1 MTSKR
6 ASSYDPIPLTGVE
19 ERPDHDLIV
28 RSENYLNNMKLRH
41 TIRDFSTRSV
51 PYAIIENCIKVAGLA
66 PSGAN
71 RQPWH
76 FSVVSNPL
84 VKSQIRNAA
93 EKEELK
99 FYNDIKKDDWLKALE
114 PIGTHPDKPHLEL
127 APWLI
132 IVFSERY
139 GHYADGSKQ
148 KNYYVPESVGIATG
162 FLISAFHSAGLYCL
176 THTPS
181 PMGFLT
187 KICERPS
194 SNKATLLLAV
204 GHPSRNAT
212 VPRAA
217 KIKKPLSEII
227 SVF

>member
-19 ERPDHDLIV
+19 ERPDEDLIV

-114 PIGTHPDKPHLEL
+114 PIGTHPDKPHLEV

-139 GHYADGSKQ
+139 GHYTDGSIQ
-148 KNYYVPESVGIATG
+148 KNYYKRFIW
-162 FLISAFHSAGLYCL
+162 Y
-176 THTPS
+176 
-181 PMGFLT
+181 
-187 KICERPS
+187 
-194 SNKATLLLAV
+194 
-204 GHPSRNAT
+204 
-212 VPRAA
+212 
-217 KIKKPLSEII
+217 
-227 SVF
+227 

>member
-1 MTSKR
+1 MIINKVSTY
-6 ASSYDPIPLTGVE
+6 APMPLGGVK
-19 ERPDHDLIV
+19 ERLDSDLIT
-28 RSENYLNNMKLRH
+28 RSKDYLTKMESRH
-41 TIRDFSTRSV
+41 TIRDFSKRKVPFSV
-51 PYAIIENCIKVAGLA
+51 IENCIKLAALA

-76 FSVVSNPL
+76 FAVVSNPL
-84 VKSQIRNAA
+84 VKSQIRSAA
-93 EKEELK
+93 EREEQK
-99 FYNDIKKDDWLKALE
+99 FYSDIKKDDWLKALE
-114 PIGTHPDKPHLEL
+114 PIGTHPNKPHLEV

-132 IVFSERY
+132 VVFSERY
-139 GHYADGSKQ
+139 GHLEDGSKQ

-162 FLISAFHSAGLYCL
+162 FLISALHLTGLYCL

-181 PMGFLT
+181 PMGFLA
-187 KICERPS
+187 KICNRPP

-204 GHPSRNAT
+204 GHPAKNAT

-217 KIKKPLSEII
+217 KIKKPVPEII